1 MYPRQ
6 IPVMWMHRP
15 LQSKKERPFLQ
26 RKKQQ
31 RERKVPQ
38 RQQAHRL
45 RKRQERYPDE
55 RSDRCYGAGI
65 RVKFQ
70 FDEEDTSTDDA
81 TGEFSQVY
89 TYIIYK

>member
-38 RQQAHRL
+38 RQQTHRL
-45 RKRQERYPDE
+45 RKRQERYLMT
-55 RSDRCYGAGI
+55 SDRCYGAGI
-65 RVKFQ
+65 RSEVSFE
-70 FDEEDTSTDDA
+70 EEDTSTDDA